1 MSRPKR
7 MRWINEDV
15 VEYDRGVKFMMQ
27 RIYPGDVM
35 IQVIGPT
42 DVDGALQPT
51 DKSIE
56 ESEKV
61 EEIIRTLKGLKYHQL
76 WVKLRV

>member
-1 MSRPKR
+1 MPRPER
-7 MRWINEDV
+7 VRWINQDV

-27 RIYPGDVM
+27 RIHPGDIM
-35 IQVIGPT
+35 IKVIGSL
-42 DVDGALQPT
+42 DVEGALQST
-51 DKSIE
+51 DKSVE
-56 ESEKV
+56 EAEKV